1 MGLAEWILMADLEII
16 RPRQLSRW
24 QRLVESV
31 RSFTLGPWNIKDKEL
46 ARHFGGRGSSAGV
59 SVNEDSSLTFSAVWN
74 AIGLIAG
81 DIAKV
86 PLPLYRKLPNGGKEQ
101 FRDHYLYDLVHDEPN
116 PEMSSF
122 QFRRALQAHVL
133 LWGNGYAEIERDGA
147 SRPVAL
153 WPLMPWEV
161 APVREG
167 GLKYRVRQPSG
178 KDILFDRRDMLHLS
192 GLGGDGIFGYQ
203 PIQKAMESIGL
214 GMATER
220 FGATFFGNGAT
231 FGGAIE
237 YPVGAAS
244 SLQARESARQA
255 LERRHQGVD
264 RAHRLLALYD
274 GGVYKQLGVAPDQ
287 AQFIETRRFQIEEV
301 ARWFN
306 IPVHKLK
313 ELARSTNNNIEHQGI
328 EYATDTLQP
337 WFRMWEGEL
346 KLKLIPR
353 LERRIQ
359 FFEHITEA
367 LTRGDSA
374 AQGSLISQQFNVGG
388 MSPNEIRAKF
398 NYNPRPDGEDIYVP
412 SQTMPARLAIQYW
425 EAQIEKTKA
434 DAEAAKRPPPTPTAA
449 PSAEAKAENERL
461 QWELDL
467 ARRALQQATDAKDV
481 SHATLADVT
490 VRLAQ
495 ALEAYEE
502 IDGDRQAVTQE
513 RDALKGEVASVRT
526 DLATLTEVVAA
537 LAQERDG
544 LKATVT
550 ATEAQRDEAGR
561 QVEQWQ
567 TDWAKEAAGFTAE
580 AAMRTQVEADRDD
593 LARRLAEA
601 EQGAVDIATELDDQ
615 IAGRAADA
623 QAHGAALEELRDALK
638 QSSRTRD
645 ELSADVAKVTAE
657 RDEARNLFTAENMR
671 AQSLEALKRSAE
683 DEVVAVRSD
692 LVKLTADEQSAV
704 TERDMLS
711 QDVDTLQQ
719 QLQGAEL
726 ALETER
732 QRTEAQRA
740 IVRGALLQGFQDATD
755 RLLLREANRAQNAQ
769 ATPEK
774 LRALVENFYPLHS
787 DVVRAAFRPFS
798 IGWTA
803 LQGGDQLAL
812 LDKLVTQHLETST
825 TAIRQVADVDDP
837 DQMASALSRTLRRWE
852 TERSHTVAEAILREG
867 VQR

>member
-1 MGLAEWILMADLEII
+1 MAKYEVF
-16 RPRQLSRW
+16 RPRQVSRW
-24 QRLVESV
+24 QRLVDSV

-59 SVNEDSSLTFSAVWN
+59 SVTEDSSLTFSAVWN
-74 AIGLIAG
+74 AVGLISG

-133 LWGNGYAEIERDGA
+133 VWGNGYAEIERDGA
-147 SRPVAL
+147 GRPVAL
-153 WPLMPWEV
+153 WPVMPWDV
-161 APVREG
+161 SPFREG
-167 GLKYRVRQPSG
+167 GLKYRIRQSNG
-178 KDILFDRRDMLHLS
+178 RDLIFDRRDMLHLS
-192 GLGGDGIFGYQ
+192 GLGGDGICGYQ
-203 PIQKAMESIGL
+203 PIQKAMEAIGL

-237 YPVGAAS
+237 YPQGAAVS
-244 SLQARESARQA
+244 PQARKDAREA

-287 AQFIETRRFQIEEV
+287 AQFIETRRFQIEEI
-301 ARWFN
+301 ARVFN

-374 AQGSLISQQFNVGG
+374 AQGDLVSKQFSVGAA
-388 MSPNEIRAKF
+388 SPNDIRRIF
-398 NYNPRPDGEDIYVP
+398 NLNPHKDGDEIYVP
-412 SQTMPARLAIQYW
+412 SNMMPAGIATKYW
-425 EAQIEKTKA
+425 EAQIEETQAKA
-434 DAEAAKRPPPTPTAA
+434 VAAKRPPPDPVA
-449 PSAEAKAENERL
+449 PVKAENERL
-461 QWELDL
+461 QRELDL

-513 RDALKGEVASVRT
+513 RDALTREVSSVRT
-526 DLATLTEVVAA
+526 DLAKMVEVVTA

-544 LKATVT
+544 LKASGDAEQRAHEGTRNALAHAETSLQEVG
-550 ATEAQRDEAGR
+550 ADALEALAA
-561 QVEQWQ
+561 VE
-567 TDWAKEAAGFTAE
+567 KAE
-580 AAMRTQVEADRDD
+580 AERDD

-601 EQGAVDIATELDDQ
+601 EQAAEDLVRQRDEQIAERETEGKAYQETYYELQGELD
-615 IAGRAADA
+615 
-623 QAHGAALEELRDALK
+623 ALNKKLETAEDERDAV
-638 QSSRTRD
+638 R
-645 ELSADVAKVTAE
+645 AE
-657 RDEARNLFTAENMR
+657 RDEASRLLTAEYAR
-671 AQSLEALKRSAE
+671 AQSLEGLKRAAE
-683 DEVVAVRSD
+683 LELVEARND
-692 LVKLTADEQSAV
+692 LVKVTADEHSAL
-704 TERDMLS
+704 TERDMLAT
-711 QDVDTLQQ
+711 DVETLQQ

-732 QRTEAQRA
+732 QQTEAQRA

-755 RLLLREANRAQNAQ
+755 RLLQQESDRARKAQ

-774 LRALVENFYPLHS
+774 LRTWAGNFYPLHE
-787 DVVRAAFRPFS
+787 DRVRASFLPFAVA
-798 IGWTA
+798 WTA
-803 LQGGDQLAL
+803 LQGGEPLAL
-812 LDKLVTQHLETST
+812 LDRLVSQHIETSD

-837 DQMASALSRTLRRWE
+837 DQMASALDRTLRRWE
-852 TERSHTVAEAILREG
+852 TERSHAVAEAILREG
-867 VQR
+867 IQR